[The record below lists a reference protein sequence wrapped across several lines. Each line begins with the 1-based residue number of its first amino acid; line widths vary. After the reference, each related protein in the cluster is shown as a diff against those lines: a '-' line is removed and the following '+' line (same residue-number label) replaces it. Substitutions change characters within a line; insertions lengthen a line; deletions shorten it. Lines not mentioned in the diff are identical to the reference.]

1 MDSILQGID
10 GVMCY
15 IDDNIIIITGATEEE
30 HLERLEQVL
39 KRLSEHGILCN
50 RDKCFFFCPSVN
62 YLGFRID
69 AQGLYATEE
78 KLQAIV
84 EARAPRDVSELR
96 SFLGLL
102 NYY

>member
-1 MDSILQGID
+1 
-10 GVMCY
+10 MCY
-15 IDDNIIIITGATEEE
+15 IDDIIITGATEEE

-50 RDKCFFFCPSVN
+50 RDKCFFFRPSVN

-69 AQGLYATEE
+69 AQGLHATEE
-78 KLQAIV
+78 KLQAIF

-102 NYY
+102 NYYRRYIPNLFTL